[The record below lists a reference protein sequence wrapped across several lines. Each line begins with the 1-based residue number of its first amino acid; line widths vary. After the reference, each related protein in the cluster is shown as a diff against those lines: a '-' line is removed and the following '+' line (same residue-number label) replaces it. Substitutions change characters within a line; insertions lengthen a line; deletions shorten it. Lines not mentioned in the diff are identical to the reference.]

1 MPMPDEKLSFW
12 KNIQVA
18 LALVSVLWIVQFAQ
32 YFGLFDFTH
41 FANHPRHWDGLPGI
55 IFSPFIHDP
64 NNFEH
69 IISNSL
75 PFMVLFTTLIS
86 AYPRVAIPVLAFIHL
101 TSGILVWLFAPADT
115 YHIGIS
121 GIIYGIAAFLIASG
135 IFRRDRTSVTIAIL
149 VTLVYGGSIWGFI
162 PVEGV
167 SWQSHLFGALSGA
180 VIAYAVR
187 RVDLPPPHEFE
198 LEENAEEGHFFD
210 IERDQK

>member
-1 MPMPDEKLSFW
+1 MADEKIRFW
-12 KNIQVA
+12 RNILIA

-32 YFGLFDFTH
+32 FFGLFDFTH
-41 FANHPRHWDGLPGI
+41 YANHPRHWDGLIGI

-75 PFMVLFTTLIS
+75 PFLVLFMVLIS
-86 AYPRVAIPVLAFIHL
+86 AYPRVALLVLVFIHL
-101 TSGILVWLFAPADT
+101 TSGILVWLFAPGDT

-135 IFRRDRTSVTIAIL
+135 IFRRDRTSITIAIL

-162 PVEGV
+162 PTEGV
-167 SWQSHLFGALSGA
+167 SWQSHLFGAISGIF
-180 VIAYAVR
+180 IAFIER

-198 LEENAEEGHFFD
+198 LEKLADEGHFFD
-210 IERDQK
+210 APHAE